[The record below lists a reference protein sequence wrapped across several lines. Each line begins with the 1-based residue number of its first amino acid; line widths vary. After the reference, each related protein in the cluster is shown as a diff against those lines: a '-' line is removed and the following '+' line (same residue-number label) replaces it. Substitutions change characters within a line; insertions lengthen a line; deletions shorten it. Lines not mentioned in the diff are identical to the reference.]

1 MVQKQQRMSRRL
13 EGCRVNGVW
22 NCGFEPVINED
33 SVILILG
40 SFPSV
45 KSRENGFYY
54 GNPQNRFWKTLS
66 KALKKDIP
74 SDTEGKKAFL
84 YANGIALW
92 DVYEQAS
99 IKGSADADINE
110 ATGKTGNVRKLAEKF
125 SNVKIALCNGKKAFA
140 VASRELDG
148 VIPCVCLSST
158 SSANP
163 RFDEK
168 EWIEVLRKFLQIKE

>member
-1 MVQKQQRMSRRL
+1 M
-13 EGCRVNGVW
+13 NGVW
-22 NCGFEPVINED
+22 NCGFKPVINEN

-54 GNPQNRFWKTLS
+54 GNPQNRFWKTLA

-74 SDTEGKKAFL
+74 SDTESKKSFL
-84 YANGIALW
+84 YDNGIALW
-92 DVYEQAS
+92 DVYEKSS

-110 ATGKTGNVRKLAEKF
+110 STGKTGNVRKLAEKF
-125 SNVKIALCNGKKAFA
+125 PNVKVAVCNGKKAFT
-140 VASRELDG
+140 VASVELDG
-148 VIPCVCLSST
+148 VISCVCLSST

-163 RFDEK
+163 RFDEG
-168 EWIEVLRKFLQIKE
+168 EWIKVLRKFLQIKE